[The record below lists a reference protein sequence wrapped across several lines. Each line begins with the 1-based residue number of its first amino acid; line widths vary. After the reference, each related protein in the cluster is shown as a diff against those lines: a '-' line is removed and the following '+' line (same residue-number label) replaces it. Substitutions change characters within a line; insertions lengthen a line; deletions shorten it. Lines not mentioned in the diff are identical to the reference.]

1 MVMGLYNKLLIRTKE
16 SKSLFVIF
24 GFISSSCIGSIA
36 ATMSLMKFAGT
47 IEFIQLCTAVCITAW
62 FNVTLLAKFS
72 HKTRFNTWLLSV
84 TLNSVII
91 ISHLLF

>member
-1 MVMGLYNKLLIRTKE
+1 MGIYNKLLVRVKE
-16 SKSLFVIF
+16 SYYLFIVLGILA
-24 GFISSSCIGSIA
+24 SSCIGSVA

-84 TLNSVII
+84 ILNSVII